1 MERLKRFFHEV
12 HRRFLWQA
20 LIFYL
25 AFSTAALYVSQQIA
39 ERRELPA
46 WFTEFAIIL
55 LIFGLPIVLIT
66 AAVQEGIPK
75 LGRSD
80 PTLRV
85 DVEALDDPASLKVQ
99 PERGHWRSFTWR
111 NAMLGGFIAFTIW
124 AIVALGWLLLAN
136 RLVTD
141 AQRSTA
147 EQPVVG
153 GEQ

>member
-1 MERLKRFFHEV
+1 VEHLKRFFHEV

-25 AFSTAALYVSQQIA
+25 AFSTATFYVSQQIA

-46 WFTEFAIIL
+46 WFTEFAIVL
-55 LIFGLPIVLIT
+55 LIVGLPIVLIT
-66 AAVQEGIPK
+66 AVVQEGIPK

-85 DVEALDDPASLKVQ
+85 DIQDLDDPVALTVQ
-99 PERGHWRSFTWR
+99 PERGLQRSFTWR

-124 AIVALGWLLLAN
+124 ALVALGWLLLAN
-136 RLVTD
+136 QLVTE
-141 AQRSTA
+141 AQGSMT
-147 EQPVVG
+147 EQPVLG